1 MDDKR
6 RGPRR
11 RVLKTGKILFD
22 GAAIDCVVRNLSE
35 AGAALAVE
43 TPVGIPPR
51 FFLLVETDG
60 LKRSSR
66 VVWRNQRRIGVKFDD
81 GNGQSRSNDRTPFKP
96 DVDRQG
102 RVACRRAATSRG
114 P

>member
-1 MDDKR
+1 MTSGSGVDPSAGRMDDKR
-6 RGPRR
+6 RAPRR

-35 AGAALAVE
+35 TGAALAVE

-51 FFLLVETDG
+51 FFLLVEPDG

-81 GNGQSRSNDRTPFKP
+81 GDGRS
-96 DVDRQG
+96 
-102 RVACRRAATSRG
+102 
-114 P
+114 

>member
-6 RGPRR
+6 RAARR
-11 RVLKTGKILFD
+11 RGPKTGKILFE
-22 GAAIDCVVRNLSE
+22 GTAIDCVLRNLSE
-35 AGAALAVE
+35 TGAARAVE

-81 GNGQSRSNDRTPFKP
+81 GDGRS
-96 DVDRQG
+96 
-102 RVACRRAATSRG
+102 
-114 P
+114 